1 MVFVRIVASKDPH
14 HVMHFFFI
22 LGFFTL
28 YLSLF
33 LAIEYATV
41 DQKIFPS
48 VSFLEPTIVNIDD
61 FKLHLN
67 ILFSIIFM
75 KLHLRQKKLSI
86 IIIFHLKLL
95 PFWQVS
101 HYPCHVVF
109 FVKRI
114 CKIKV
119 FLPFPITFGIKITFF

>member
-1 MVFVRIVASKDPH
+1 MFLVGVVASKDLH

-22 LGFFTL
+22 FGFFTL

-33 LAIEYATV
+33 LAVEYVTI

-48 VSFLEPTIVNIDD
+48 VSFLEPTVVNIDD

-67 ILFSIIFM
+67 ILLGIIFM
-75 KLHLRQKKLSI
+75 KLHLRQKQFSI

-101 HYPCHVVF
+101 HYPCHVVL
-109 FVKRI
+109 FVKCI